1 MCFVSFNDEG
11 GRRRVYVL
19 VLLLGTGGK
28 EMCFVS
34 FNGEG
39 GMRRVHILVLLLQQ
53 LLMGGGAGWGWG
65 ERARCTLW

>member
-39 GMRRVHILVLLLQQ
+39 DMRRVHILLLLLQQ
-53 LLMGGGAGWGWG
+53 QLGV
-65 ERARCTLW
+65 